1 MRLFGNP
8 YNNDLVIYKVS
19 KDSPDYLD
27 LMAHSYVSELSWIGP
42 LICISR
48 EMRDWLVTE
57 CTHYF
62 IKSILLSDSI
72 NYSHLT
78 AIKAQKNLDLMEL
91 AQIARP
97 NIIKYNEFKLLK
109 MYLKIVITYLMMLQP
124 AGS

>member
-1 MRLFGNP
+1 MKSNRTASIIIESKQIVRSVNRSGP
-8 YNNDLVIYKVS
+8 S

-78 AIKAQKNLDLMEL
+78 AIKAQKKSRFDGASSNSQ
-91 AQIARP
+91 A
-97 NIIKYNEFKLLK
+97 KHH
-109 MYLKIVITYLMMLQP
+109 
-124 AGS
+124 